1 MFKEVLN
8 MEVKLIAKT
17 YPINGAS
24 DMDVVEQAACVCYN
38 SEPTPEH
45 RIAKACYRDGHWS
58 TLEHISF
65 TFHVKGVSR
74 ALLAQLSRHR
84 HISLSV
90 ASQRYIS
97 YEDGFDYVNPFTKDT
112 DSYNSF
118 ESDMEVL
125 RDYYKKYIHSGEKTE
140 NARAILPNA
149 CCTELY
155 LTANARALIEMSS
168 KRLCSRAQMEI
179 REMFQKMKEQVL
191 IYSPEI
197 GEWMVPQCERNKDYP
212 FCPERK
218 SCGKHPKLKE
228 VYKVE

>member
-1 MFKEVLN
+1 M
-8 MEVKLIAKT
+8 
-17 YPINGAS
+17 
-24 DMDVVEQAACVCYN
+24 
-38 SEPTPEH
+38 
-45 RIAKACYRDGHWS
+45 
-58 TLEHISF
+58 
-65 TFHVKGVSR
+65 
-74 ALLAQLSRHR
+74 LAQLSRHR

-125 RDYYKKYIHSGEKTE
+125 QDYYKKYIHSGEKAE

-155 LTANARALIEMSS
+155 LTANARALIEMSG

-212 FCPERK
+212 FCTEHK
-218 SCGKHPKLKE
+218 SCGRHPKLSDIYKKE
-228 VYKVE
+228 